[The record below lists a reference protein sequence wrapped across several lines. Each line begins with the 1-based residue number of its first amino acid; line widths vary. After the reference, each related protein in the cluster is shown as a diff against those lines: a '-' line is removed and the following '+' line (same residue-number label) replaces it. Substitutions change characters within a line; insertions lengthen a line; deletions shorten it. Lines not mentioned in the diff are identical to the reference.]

1 MKISPPLS
9 ISDKFYHKIS
19 SFFPKK
25 KFKDLDIQAVESI
38 LCYRFR
44 DRELLYTAFKHSS
57 FLPITK
63 EKYYKSNERLEFLGD
78 AVLDLVVTE
87 FLYTSMPKTSEGE
100 LSKIKSVLVSR
111 NVLAEI
117 VANLELGNH
126 LLVNRG
132 EEKTGGRTRPSNLA
146 NLYEAILAAVYLDGG
161 LKSARSFIEHTL
173 LFRHERL
180 LNHQNFIN
188 YKSILLEYIQS
199 LGPGSPI
206 YVLVNES
213 GPDHEKRFIMNV
225 CVGEGEE
232 AQGEGRTKKLAEQAT
247 AHNLLK
253 KIAPELISSD

>member
-1 MKISPPLS
+1 M
-9 ISDKFYHKIS
+9 SDKFYHKIS
-19 SFFPKK
+19 SFFSKK
-25 KFKDLDIQAVESI
+25 KFEDLDIQAVESI
-38 LCYRFR
+38 LNYRFR
-44 DRELLYTAFKHSS
+44 NRELLYTAFKHSS

-111 NVLAEI
+111 SVLAEI

-132 EEKTGGRTRPSNLA
+132 EEKTG
-146 NLYEAILAAVYLDGG
+146 
-161 LKSARSFIEHTL
+161 SARSFIEHTL
-173 LFRHERL
+173 LSRHERL
-180 LNHQNFIN
+180 LNHQSFIN

-206 YVLVNES
+206 YVLINES

-225 CVGEGEE
+225 CAGEGEE
-232 AQGEGRTKKLAEQAT
+232 AQGEGRTKKIAEQA
-247 AHNLLK
+247 AACNLLK

>member
-9 ISDKFYHKIS
+9 MSDKFYHKIS
-19 SFFPKK
+19 SFFSKK
-25 KFKDLDIQAVESI
+25 KFEDLDIQAVESI
-38 LCYRFR
+38 LNYRFR
-44 DRELLYTAFKHSS
+44 NRELLYTAFKHSS

-111 NVLAEI
+111 SVLAEI

-146 NLYEAILAAVYLDGG
+146 NLYEAVLGAVYLDGG

-173 LFRHERL
+173 LSRHERL
-180 LNHQNFIN
+180 LNHQSFIN

-225 CVGEGEE
+225 CAGEEEE
-232 AQGEGRTKKLAEQAT
+232 AQGKGRTKKLAEQAA